1 MRANNK
7 NLTLLSEIERQ
18 ALYERPD
25 FDEFLR
31 AEYFAFTADEL
42 AIMQRRKGLPEQILC
57 LLQTGYFKATRT
69 FFAFTPDECLE
80 DSDFLRERYFPE
92 QPAIS
97 ARPVRR
103 AESLAQR
110 QAILRLF
117 DYRLCSAQ
125 DHSSLAAKAQQL
137 VRRDVTPAF
146 VVAELIAWLDQQRIV
161 RPGYTTFQSIISTAL
176 GEERLRLARL
186 IEAGTAD
193 DVKAALQRLLVRDES
208 LSELAAIKQDAKYFG
223 PHMMGRERGKRATLE
238 PVYNAAR
245 SILPQ
250 LDISQQNIA
259 YYASLAN
266 FYTIYDLRQLQS
278 GQSSLYLLC
287 YAWQRYRQ
295 LNDNLVD
302 ALRHHTK
309 KFEDDGKAN
318 ADHAFMHAQLQRQKD
333 APQVG
338 KLLQLYVDDALDDV
352 TPFGSVRNHAFS
364 ILPKATLQQVA
375 QLLSN
380 KSVSQMELRWRA
392 VDAAAGQVCRRL
404 RPQAMALE
412 FSSERA
418 DDPWLEALHWM
429 RGVFSRKQRLTQ
441 RPVAEIP
448 PDTIP
453 KRLRAFLLEFDDA
466 GQPTA
471 LRGDRYEFWV
481 YRQLRKRIDSGEL
494 HLNDSIQHRR
504 FSDHLVAADR
514 TNAVLGELDLA
525 WLRQPVNVTV
535 DALCNEL
542 RNLWKRFDR
551 ELRKGRL
558 KHLDYDAQRGTLT
571 WRKPKAD
578 KDSARQD
585 SFYAKLPLRD
595 IADIIR
601 FVNERCDFLSAM
613 TPLQPRYA
621 KKIADPDSLMAVII
635 AQATN
640 LGNLAMSQTCDIPYH
655 VLDETHRQYCR
666 LATLRAAN
674 DRVANFIA
682 QLPIFEH
689 YSFDLEV
696 LFGSVDG
703 QKFEAATPTVK
714 ARHSRKYFAG
724 GRGVVAYTFL
734 ANHVALLTE
743 LIGAHE
749 HESHYV
755 FDICYHN
762 TTDIVPTIITGDM
775 HSVNK
780 ANFALMYWFERG
792 FAPRFTSLQ
801 AQLKHLYC
809 GDDIAQ
815 YENFLIKPAGQI
827 DRSLIC
833 DDPSI
838 IEQIIV
844 SLSVKEMSQQA
855 LVRKL
860 CALSPHHRTR
870 KVVFEVDKLVRSIY
884 TLRYMLD
891 PQLQRNVHRSQNRI
905 EAYHQLRSF
914 TAQVSG
920 RKHLIGKTDLDVAI
934 SNECGR
940 LLANVV
946 TAFNSVMLSQLLER
960 YQRDG
965 NQKAL
970 DMLKKISPVAW
981 QHIHFLGHYAFRN
994 ENPID
999 LAAMLA
1005 GLDIV

>member
-1 MRANNK
+1 
-7 NLTLLSEIERQ
+7 
-18 ALYERPD
+18 
-25 FDEFLR
+25 
-31 AEYFAFTADEL
+31 
-42 AIMQRRKGLPEQILC
+42 
-57 LLQTGYFKATRT
+57 
-69 FFAFTPDECLE
+69 
-80 DSDFLRERYFPE
+80 
-92 QPAIS
+92 
-97 ARPVRR
+97 
-103 AESLAQR
+103 
-110 QAILRLF
+110 
-117 DYRLCSAQ
+117 
-125 DHSSLAAKAQQL
+125 
-137 VRRDVTPAF
+137 
-146 VVAELIAWLDQQRIV
+146 
-161 RPGYTTFQSIISTAL
+161 
-176 GEERLRLARL
+176 
-186 IEAGTAD
+186 
-193 DVKAALQRLLVRDES
+193 
-208 LSELAAIKQDAKYFG
+208 
-223 PHMMGRERGKRATLE
+223 
-238 PVYNAAR
+238 
-245 SILPQ
+245 
-250 LDISQQNIA
+250 
-259 YYASLAN
+259 
-266 FYTIYDLRQLQS
+266 
-278 GQSSLYLLC
+278 
-287 YAWQRYRQ
+287 
-295 LNDNLVD
+295 
-302 ALRHHTK
+302 
-309 KFEDDGKAN
+309 
-318 ADHAFMHAQLQRQKD
+318 
-333 APQVG
+333 
-338 KLLQLYVDDALDDV
+338 
-352 TPFGSVRNHAFS
+352 
-364 ILPKATLQQVA
+364 
-375 QLLSN
+375 
-380 KSVSQMELRWRA
+380 
-392 VDAAAGQVCRRL
+392 
-404 RPQAMALE
+404 
-412 FSSERA
+412 
-418 DDPWLEALHWM
+418 
-429 RGVFSRKQRLTQ
+429 
-441 RPVAEIP
+441 
-448 PDTIP
+448 
-453 KRLRAFLLEFDDA
+453 
-466 GQPTA
+466 
-471 LRGDRYEFWV
+471 
-481 YRQLRKRIDSGEL
+481 
-494 HLNDSIQHRR
+494 
-504 FSDHLVAADR
+504 
-514 TNAVLGELDLA
+514 VLGELDLA

-535 DALCNEL
+535 ETLCDEL

-551 ELRKGRL
+551 ELRKGKL
-558 KHLDYDAQRGTLT
+558 KHLDYDAQRATLT
-571 WRKPKAD
+571 WRQPKAD
-578 KDSARQD
+578 KESARQD

-621 KKIADPDSLMAVII
+621 KKVADADSLMAVII

-640 LGNLAMSQTCDIPYH
+640 LGNLAMSQTCDIAYH
-655 VLDETHRQYCR
+655 VLDETYRQYCR
-666 LATLRAAN
+666 LATLQAAN
-674 DRVANFIA
+674 DRIANFIA

-689 YSFDLEV
+689 YSFDLEA

-703 QKFEAATPTVK
+703 QKFEAATPTLK

-734 ANHVALLTE
+734 CNHVAMLTK

-749 HESHYV
+749 HEGHYV

-762 TTDIVPTIITGDM
+762 TTDIAPAIITGDM

-780 ANFALMYWFERG
+780 ANFAFMYWFEMG

-815 YENFLIKPAGQI
+815 YDNFLIKPAGQI

-838 IEQIIV
+838 IEQIIA

-946 TAFNSVMLSQLLER
+946 TAFNSVLLSQLLER